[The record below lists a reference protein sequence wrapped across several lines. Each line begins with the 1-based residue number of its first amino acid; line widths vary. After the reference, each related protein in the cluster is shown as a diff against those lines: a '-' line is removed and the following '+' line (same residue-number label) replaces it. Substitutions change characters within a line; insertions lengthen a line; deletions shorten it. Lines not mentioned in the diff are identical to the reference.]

1 VIEFASL
8 TPNDDGLVPAVVQD
22 PTTGSVLMVAY
33 MDADAL
39 TLTIETG
46 FVHFWSRSR
55 RAIWKKGETSG
66 NTLALQSIDRDCD
79 GDALLVQALPAGPAC
94 HEGTATCF
102 DRASRPHLGSVVAR
116 LAGIIDQRRGADPS
130 TSYTAR
136 LLADGD
142 LAARKVLEEAGEVAF
157 AAKDVVAGGDAQRV
171 AEEAADLLY
180 HLLVLVEAS
189 GIGTDD
195 VADVLVQ
202 RMAT

>member
-1 VIEFASL
+1 MIEFASL
-8 TPNDDGLVPAVVQD
+8 SPNDDGLVPAVVQD

-39 TLTIETG
+39 KLTIETG

-55 RAIWKKGETSG
+55 REIWKKGETSG

-157 AAKDVVAGGDAQRV
+157 AAKDVVAGGDARRV

-180 HLLVLVEAS
+180 HLLVLVEGS
-189 GIGTDD
+189 GVGTDE

>member
-1 VIEFASL
+1 MIDFASL
-8 TPNDDGLVPAVVQD
+8 SPNDDGIVPAIVQD
-22 PTTGSVLMVAY
+22 PTTGSVLMVAF

-39 TLTIETG
+39 KLTIETG

-55 RAIWKKGETSG
+55 HEIWKKGETSG

-79 GDALLVQALPAGPAC
+79 GDALLVQAVPAGPVC
-94 HEGTATCF
+94 HEGTTTCF
-102 DRASRPHLGSVVAR
+102 DRTGNPHLGSVLAR
-116 LAGIIDQRRGADPS
+116 LAGIIDQRRGADPA

-157 AAKDVVAGGDAQRV
+157 AAKDVVAGGDSQRV

-180 HLLVLVEAS
+180 HLLVLVQGS
-189 GIGTDD
+189 GVGTDE
-195 VADVLVQ
+195 VAEILTR

>member
-157 AAKDVVAGGDAQRV
+157 AAKDVVAGGDARRV

-180 HLLVLVEAS
+180 HLLVLIEGS
-189 GIGTDD
+189 GVGTDD
-195 VADVLVQ
+195 VADVLVE

>member
-1 VIEFASL
+1 MIDFASL
-8 TPNDDGLVPAVVQD
+8 SPNDDGLITAVVQD
-22 PTTGSVLMVAY
+22 PRTGSVLMVAF
-33 MDADAL
+33 MNGEAL
-39 TLTIETG
+39 KLTIETG

-55 RAIWKKGETSG
+55 REIWKKGETSG
-66 NTLALQSIDRDCD
+66 NTLALQTIDRDCD
-79 GDALLVQALPAGPAC
+79 GDALLVQAVPAGPVC
-94 HEGTATCF
+94 HEGTTTCF
-102 DRASRPHLGSVVAR
+102 DTQDSPLLGSVVST
-116 LAGIIDQRRGADPS
+116 LADIISQRRGVDTS

-157 AAKDVVAGGDAQRV
+157 AAKDVATGGDPQRV

>member
-8 TPNDDGLVPAVVQD
+8 SPNDDGLVPAVVQD

-39 TLTIETG
+39 KLTIETG
-46 FVHFWSRSR
+46 LVHFWSRSR
-55 RAIWKKGETSG
+55 REIWKKGETSG

-180 HLLVLVEAS
+180 HLLVLVEGS
-189 GIGTDD
+189 GVGTDE